1 MLLVCF
7 LALFLRFFFLSIWA
21 FFLYFLIEYLPRF
34 FFPLFA
40 YRKGKKQTHFF
51 IRVCGSISPSFFVCF
66 HSSYIYIY
74 FSCLCFCLHFS
85 SILFGIDVFQMLT
98 LALLYSKKFGSLSLY
113 FFFLSIFDY
122 FLSLSSSLFCWIYY
136 FSLFLYRFQN
146 FSGRIVLTGIHIF

>member
-85 SILFGIDVFQMLT
+85 SILFGIDVFQMLI

-113 FFFLSIFDY
+113 FFSYPFSITSS
-122 FLSLSSSLFCWIYY
+122 LSLALYFVGFITFPFFCID
-136 FSLFLYRFQN
+136 SK
-146 FSGRIVLTGIHIF
+146 IFRGGLC

>member
-1 MLLVCF
+1 
-7 LALFLRFFFLSIWA
+7 
-21 FFLYFLIEYLPRF
+21 LIEYLPRF